1 VGVVDGATA
10 VVVDG
15 ATVMAGGL
23 VVVVAVDGA
32 TVVAGGLVVV
42 VAVDGATVVAGGLVV
57 VVVVVAV
64 VGATVVVVGATG
76 LTAVDGADRTPM
88 PAAFHAETWNSYEMV
103 GSSPIARWEVNV
115 DDVLET
121 RTAHSPPSTRRSIR

>member
-1 VGVVDGATA
+1 M

-15 ATVMAGGL
+15 ATVMVGGL
-23 VVVVAVDGA
+23 VVDGA
-32 TVVAGGLVVV
+32 TVVAGGLVV
-42 VAVDGATVVAGGLVV
+42 DGAMV

-64 VGATVVVVGATG
+64 VGATVVVVVGGATG
-76 LTAVDGADRTPM
+76 LTAVDGADRAPM
-88 PAAFHAETWNSYEMV
+88 PAAFQADTCNSYEMV
-103 GSSPIARWEVNV
+103 GSSPIARWEVHV